1 MIETAGQRYRLRR
14 DTMFSESSQGIYF
27 SNSTSGF
34 EICGDHAYRAFRAV
48 YPLLEGE
55 YTEAELREALGE
67 EAWERLQ
74 IFIGPLRE
82 HGYLRLVDPCE
93 DIVLDGATEMRFDD
107 QLNFLSHYTD
117 EPRRA
122 FSRFRS
128 APLVVVGDGE
138 CARALVRALTDNGAG
153 DVRLVLPTSDAEP
166 PVDAPPEVRVVRGDP
181 RTDHDILQGAQVL
194 ILTPCAASSDLLLHG
209 VDEEPGRLVLPV
221 WAFGDEL
228 IVGPVNWGGTGSQG
242 PRWADAVQSLT
253 THDTDSASSLFWSR
267 AWAGMP
273 TGRET
278 TWVPAVERMI
288 AVIAAFEVFKAV
300 TGAMEPETGE
310 SILVLDC
317 HTGETRRHRVLPNRL
332 LRTVSQNSERLAEMA
347 RAAAESLARPPE
359 PAGRILP
366 EDLDAYTDLVGE
378 RTFPISEFLDE
389 DLEQLP
395 LKVSAARLVDGP
407 PKPVNVGGADL
418 WNVAGARLDAVRRAL
433 ALHLEHWAPVR
444 EGQAPPSE
452 SVVDSLD
459 SRLRHDLKP
468 TGPTVSAID
477 VATGDTLAVR
487 AAATATLSPANSA
500 SAYMRSC
507 GGTGVG
513 HNVREAVEDAL
524 ASAAV
529 ELALHAA
536 TTDGAG
542 VVLHEQDTDDK
553 TAFLYSCARDMEI
566 VLELIDL
573 GVWLG
578 RHVVV
583 ARADSPSGPLWE
595 AAADDTTDGAV
606 AAALTGLIGALQRGD
621 GTSTWTSL
629 SHPGLT
635 GASIAVAEDGA
646 PAGREPRILICDIT
660 SPELDAVGLVACK
673 VLTEDAGEGTV
684 Q

>member
-1 MIETAGQRYRLRR
+1 MIETARQRYRLRR

-34 EICGDHAYRAFRAV
+34 EICGDNAYRAFRAV

-153 DVRLVLPTSDAEP
+153 DVRLVLPTSDAET
-166 PVDAPPEVRVVRGDP
+166 PVDVPPEVRVMRGDP

-288 AVIAAFEVFKAV
+288 AVIAAFEVFKAT

-359 PAGRILP
+359 PTGRILP

-418 WNVAGARLDAVRRAL
+418 WNVAGARLDAVRR
-433 ALHLEHWAPVR
+433 
-444 EGQAPPSE
+444 
-452 SVVDSLD
+452 
-459 SRLRHDLKP
+459 
-468 TGPTVSAID
+468 
-477 VATGDTLAVR
+477 AVR

-566 VLELIDL
+566 VPELIDL

-595 AAADDTTDGAV
+595 AAAEDTTDGAV

>member
-1 MIETAGQRYRLRR
+1 MIETAQQRYRLRR
-14 DTMFSESSQGIYF
+14 DTMFSESPQGIYF

-34 EICGDHAYRAFRAV
+34 EICGANAYRAFRAV

-55 YTEAELREALGE
+55 HTEDELREALGE

-74 IFIGPLRE
+74 VFIVPLRE

-93 DIVLDGATEMRFDD
+93 DVVLDGATEMRFDD

-128 APLVVVGDGE
+128 APLIVVGDGE

-153 DVRLVLPTSDAEP
+153 DVRLVLPTADAET
-166 PVDAPPEVRVVRGDP
+166 PVDAPPQVRIVRGDP
-181 RTDHDILQGAQVL
+181 RTDHEILRGAQVL
-194 ILTPCAASSDLLLHG
+194 VLTPCAASSDLLLHG
-209 VDEEPGRLVLPV
+209 VDEEPDRLVLPV

-228 IVGPVNWGGTGSQG
+228 IAGPVNWGGAGSRG

-253 THDTDSASSLFWSR
+253 THDTDSAGSLFWSR

-273 TGRET
+273 TGREA

-317 HTGETRRHRVLPNRL
+317 RTGETRRHRVLPNRL
-332 LRTVSQNSERLAEMA
+332 LRTAPRNPVRLAEMA
-347 RAAAESLARPPE
+347 RAAAESLAGPPA
-359 PAGRILP
+359 PTARILT
-366 EDLDAYTDLVGE
+366 EDLDAYKDLVGA
-378 RTFPISEFLDE
+378 RTRPVSEFLDE

-395 LKVSAARLVDGP
+395 LKISAARLVDGP
-407 PKPVNVGGADL
+407 PRPVDVGGADL

-433 ALHLEHWAPVR
+433 ALHLEHWAPAR
-444 EGQAPPSE
+444 EAEPPSPRP
-452 SVVDSLD
+452 VIDSLD
-459 SRLRHDLKP
+459 SRLRHDLEP
-468 TGPTVSAID
+468 TGPTVPAVD
-477 VATGDTLAVR
+477 VSTGGALAVR

-500 SAYMRSC
+500 SAYVRSC

-513 HNVREAVEDAL
+513 HDVREAVEDAL

-529 ELALHAA
+529 ELALRAA

-542 VVLHEQDTDDK
+542 APLPDWDADEQ
-553 TAFLYSCARDMEI
+553 TAFLHSCARDLTVVPE
-566 VLELIDL
+566 VIDL
-573 GVWLG
+573 GTWLG
-578 RHVVV
+578 RHVVA

-595 AAADDTTDGAV
+595 AAAGDTRRSAV

-621 GTSTWTSL
+621 GTGTWTSL

-646 PAGREPRILICDIT
+646 PAAHEPRILICDIT

-673 VLTEDAGEGTV
+673 VLTEDAGEETAR
-684 Q
+684 